1 MGQKGNES
9 QAKKNPH
16 KLLENLCP
24 TKKKNGK
31 SLVLISK
38 APEKKRE
45 RERERWSSMGAAFL
59 HATQINDFIA
69 PNQNPKIVFLV

>member
-1 MGQKGNES
+1 MSHKEQKWE
-9 QAKKNPH
+9 KP
-16 KLLENLCP
+16 CFDF
-24 TKKKNGK
+24 
-31 SLVLISK
+31 K
-38 APEKKRE
+38 APREKE